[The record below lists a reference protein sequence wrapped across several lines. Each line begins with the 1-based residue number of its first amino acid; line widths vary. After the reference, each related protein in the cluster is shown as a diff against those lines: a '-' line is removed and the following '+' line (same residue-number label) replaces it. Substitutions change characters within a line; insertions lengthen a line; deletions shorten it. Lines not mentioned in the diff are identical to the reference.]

1 MQLLEDDRLFPVDS
15 YGRDLAHELFAS
27 IRDLPIFSPHGHS
40 NPAWFA
46 KDEPF
51 DSPAALFVTA
61 DHYVFRM
68 LYSQGIAL
76 EDLGISPLDSSEVE
90 ANPREIWRRLAV
102 NYHLFRGT
110 PSRLW
115 IDH

>member
-1 MQLLEDDRLFPVDS
+1 MQLLEDNRLFPVDS
-15 YGRDLAHELFAS
+15 YGRGLAQELFAS
-27 IRDLPIFSPHGHS
+27 VRNLPIFSPHGHT

-51 DSPAALFVTA
+51 DNPAALFVTA

-76 EDLGISPLDSSEVE
+76 EDLGISPLDGGKVE
-90 ANPREIWRRLAV
+90 ANPREIWRRFA
-102 NYHLFRGT
+102 
-110 PSRLW
+110 
-115 IDH
+115 